1 MCFLSYIGVHF
12 NFDFSM
18 SDRVGDTLAPAEAEP
33 ESGVTEAHK
42 ERIEKLLSMNS
53 DSREWADDENHQPS
67 VESPDSSLG
76 QAAKLFTGH
85 FGNPRRVIYP
95 GCGSHVIDRIFPESE
110 IVYVDPSEGA
120 IGVLKK
126 GISGRAIAV
135 LGGVQDYFDGKKF
148 DLLFSL
154 NSHAKMT
161 DQLRRL
167 RSNGYVLCN
176 NYFGT
181 QDAEKVIKSGL
192 CDLVA
197 VMDVTV
203 PDRDNAG
210 AEHHVTKIK
219 TTDLE
224 PYTEH
229 YVVPN
234 QSKFL
239 PQRRK
244 LAKYYVFKKL

>member
-1 MCFLSYIGVHF
+1 MCFLSYISVHF

-18 SDRVGDTLAPAEAEP
+18 SDRVGDTLAPAETEP
-33 ESGVTEAHK
+33 ESGVTEAQR

-53 DSREWADDENHQPS
+53 DSREWADDEKHQPS
-67 VESPDSSLG
+67 VESPDSELG

-197 VMDVTV
+197 VMQVTV
-203 PDRDNAG
+203 LDGEDADRVKY
-210 AEHHVTKIK
+210 VTRMK
-219 TTDLE
+219 TTGLG

-229 YVVPN
+229 YVDPK
-234 QSKFL
+234 QSRLL
-239 PQRRK
+239 PQRRE